1 MYRTL
6 TRPALFAVLTPTKE
20 LMQVLCYTFVHSAT
34 KLGNAFTPPP
44 VPPPTN
50 DLYTVYI
57 A

>member
-44 VPPPTN
+44 PPTN